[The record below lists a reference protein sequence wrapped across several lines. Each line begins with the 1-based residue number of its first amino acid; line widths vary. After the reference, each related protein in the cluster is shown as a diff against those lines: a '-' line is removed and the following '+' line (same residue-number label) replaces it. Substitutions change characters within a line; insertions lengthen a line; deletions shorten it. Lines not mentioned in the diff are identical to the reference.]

1 MHTKCDYLNF
11 NAYNHIIRSYLE
23 SIIMICTN
31 NSESMKSKVSNVV
44 VSNNNNHHHNR
55 IEIKKKHHC
64 TFTMPTL
71 ANSAPIP

>member
-1 MHTKCDYLNF
+1 
-11 NAYNHIIRSYLE
+11 
-23 SIIMICTN
+23 MICTN